1 MRGEKTL
8 AELKMQDYSY
18 ESVEE
23 VNMDSPAYLEN
34 FYEPERPDVV
44 VVPLS
49 PKHRLKRI
57 SYLEKLIVGVLLVSI
72 IGLSLLM
79 IHLRTSIT
87 QSEHEISVIEG
98 QISLDKSEIIR
109 LEQAKTE
116 LSKSERIR
124 EVAEKQGM
132 SIQSGNLRKVK

>member
-1 MRGEKTL
+1 ME
-8 AELKMQDYSY
+8 DYSY
-18 ESVEE
+18 EVEE
-23 VNMDSPAYLEN
+23 ELNMETHVYIED
-34 FYEPERPDVV
+34 FYQPERPDVV

-57 SYLEKLIVGVLLVSI
+57 SHLERLIAGVLLVAV

-87 QSEHEISVIEG
+87 QTEHEISIIEG
-98 QISLDKSEIIR
+98 QTVVDKAEILR

-124 EVAEKQGM
+124 EIAEKQGM

>member
-1 MRGEKTL
+1 M
-8 AELKMQDYSY
+8 AELKMEDYSY
-18 ESVEE
+18 GVEDE
-23 VNMDSPAYLEN
+23 LNSETH
-34 FYEPERPDVV
+34 FYSEAFHEPERPDVV

-57 SYLEKLIVGVLLVSI
+57 SRLERLIAGVLLVAV

-87 QSEHEISVIEG
+87 QMEHEISIIEG
-98 QISLDKSEIIR
+98 QTAVNKSEILR
-109 LEQAKTE
+109 LEQSKAE

-124 EVAEKQGM
+124 EIAEKQGL